1 MLKLLS
7 TLALLLATST
17 HAWVGTSSSAFGGRV
32 LANTGGIQNAHS
44 MEMKKSK
51 PNLPPQM
58 RGQYKQQ
65 KEMALMRKQMD
76 AASKVGD
83 DGLPVFNLYVRTKKA
98 NVSTFL
104 VESRTLSF
112 CLQDIDSPLLFSSLF
127 MYCIYLSIY
136 ICFRCGILAEV
147 SRETIDRPP
156 CPRGT
161 LTMEFLR
168 EFPRNNWTAAFLA
181 VCTEISTG

>member
-1 MLKLLS
+1 MIKLLS

-98 NVSTFL
+98 NVSIFWER
-104 VESRTLSF
+104 VGHSRSVCKISTHLYSLSL
-112 CLQDIDSPLLFSSLF
+112 CT
-127 MYCIYLSIY
+127 LSIY
-136 ICFRCGILAEV
+136 QFIFVLDVV
-147 SRETIDRPP
+147 S
-156 CPRGT
+156 
-161 LTMEFLR
+161 LR
-168 EFPRNNWTAAFLA
+168 KFQGRRSIGRL
-181 VCTEISTG
+181 VQGVR